1 MYEVSNSEAR
11 PSKRSRVASIA
22 AGLLGA
28 AVLCQAGSASAMP
41 PSLGGGFPGGAL
53 QGGEVHGGH
62 QGYGYFYGHVDQD
75 GHGWSFGGTYPDYGN
90 DDDSQSSGGQ
100 VWYDCSDPAGCYPY
114 LMQRNW
120 FGGISPDYGYNDD
133 SQPSDGQVWY
143 DCSDPAGCH
152 PYLIQRNPA
161 WQIVPVTGTVS
172 QDGGFDGLHA
182 DGFHGP

>member
-41 PSLGGGFPGGAL
+41 PSLGGGFSGGAL
-53 QGGEVHGGH
+53 QGGEVHGGR
-62 QGYGYFYGHVDQD
+62 QGYGYFYGHVDRD

-100 VWYDCSDPAGCYPY
+100 VWYDCSDPAGC
-114 LMQRNW
+114 
-120 FGGISPDYGYNDD
+120 
-133 SQPSDGQVWY
+133 
-143 DCSDPAGCH
+143 H

-161 WQIVPVTGTVS
+161 WQIVPVTGMVS

-182 DGFHGP
+182 DGFDGP